1 MKDYA
6 VFTIV
11 RNEPFFLPVWCDYYA
26 RNFGEENLYV
36 LDNST
41 SDSSVSDV
49 VRRWPRINIKP
60 VPSDEALLYAWTT
73 EVAKSFQR
81 AALKAHHCVIFADA
95 DEFLIPNERYKNLK
109 AYCDGFLSSNR
120 RYVRAQGWAVIHQID
135 SERAA
140 TPDDILKDRNSM
152 WRAPLYDKTLVSKT
166 PLNWAKGIHT
176 IYDSRGVKL
185 SDDPVDA
192 DIALFHARDVD
203 LDVMHKRC
211 IDRSK
216 MKLTQGQSTHGST
229 HIEEL
234 KTYFRSLVKPWVPD
248 MSWVP
253 GHVQAE
259 PEHVGGATPV
269 PSHWRRAL
277 AQREIS

>member
-41 SDSSVSDV
+41 TDSSVNDV
-49 VRRWPRINIKP
+49 VKRWPKINVRP

-81 AALKAHHCVIFADA
+81 AALKAHRCVVFADA
-95 DEFLIPNERYKNLK
+95 DEFLVPGERYRNLR
-109 AYCDGFLSSNR
+109 AYCDEFLASSR
-120 RYVRAQGWAVIHQID
+120 QYVRSQGWAVVHQID

-140 TPDDILKDRNSM
+140 TSDDILRDRNSM
-152 WRAPLYDKTLVSKT
+152 WRAPLYDKTLISKV

-185 SDDPVDA
+185 IDDPVDTNLV
-192 DIALFHARDVD
+192 LFHARDVD
-203 LDVMHKRC
+203 LGVMHRRC
-211 IDRSK
+211 VDRSK
-216 MKLTQGQSTHGST
+216 MKITQGQTTHGST
-229 HIEEL
+229 NIEEL
-234 KTYFRSLVKPWVPD
+234 KTYFRSLTKPWVPD

-253 GHVQAE
+253 GHVQAA
-259 PEHVGGATPV
+259 PELVGDATPV
-269 PSHWRRAL
+269 PNHWRRAL
-277 AQREIS
+277 NST